1 MRAITLA
8 ACLAVLHFFFDS
20 WLKPGKRIVIEDGI
34 TSDMGGAHLYVG
46 GPVAAIHR
54 FLAEQKRHLR
64 DRSRLL
70 RLVRSQY
77 HLEHGW
83 LSASRALSG
92 HIVATD
98 VTFAIF
104 FHVPV

>member
-34 TSDMGGAHLYVG
+34 TSDKGGARLYVG
-46 GPVAAIHR
+46 GPVAVIHR
-54 FLAEQKRHLR
+54 FLAEQKRRPR
-64 DRSRLL
+64 DRSDRL
-70 RLVRSQY
+70 RLVRSQFHVEY
-77 HLEHGW
+77 EW

-92 HIVATD
+92 HIVPTD
-98 VTFAIF
+98 VAFAIF
-104 FHVPV
+104 RVPV